1 MPKVDFIQYRALGSE
16 AIETILTMTDKGYV
30 FFEPNGR
37 GQKPT
42 FSVQR
47 THVHCDPPCTPEE
60 FTNHLRTKG
69 LDSRYWSG
77 GSTSPMCNGA

>member
-1 MPKVDFIQYRALGSE
+1 MPKVDSINYGDLGSE
-16 AIETILTMTDKGYV
+16 ASTTILTMTGKGYSY
-30 FFEPNGR
+30 FEPKGR

-42 FSVQR
+42 FSFRKTSVYCQ
-47 THVHCDPPCTPEE
+47 PPCTRED
-60 FTNHLRTKG
+60 FIKHLKEKG